1 MSKHPSLL
9 LMILPVALPLL
20 ALGTGHWR
28 PFRVWDEAHARA
40 CAANQKTL
48 AGALEMYT
56 LDY

>member
-1 MSKHPSLL
+1 MLV
-9 LMILPVALPLL
+9 PVALPLL

-28 PFRVWDEAHARA
+28 PFQVWEEANARA